1 MRTTVIPAQIT
12 TVEDKI
18 AGNLSVTQILILMI
32 PVFLGTAIYSF
43 FPPIMNFAIY
53 KLTLVILTAVFAFVL
68 SLRIK
73 GKIVLSWIIMLLR
86 FNLRPKYYLFNKN
99 DTYQRELF
107 LTKAPLKKH
116 AKATAKNEAIKT
128 SKSFRKDLAKIEKY
142 LKNPK
147 YALSLKPNSKG
158 GLYVA
163 LNEIKE

>member
-32 PVFLGTAIYSF
+32 PVFLGTGIYCF
-43 FPPIMNFAIY
+43 MPPIMNFAIY
-53 KLTLVILTAVFAFVL
+53 KLTLVVLTTLFALIL

-73 GKIVLSWIIMLLR
+73 GKIVLSWVLMLLT
-86 FNLRPKYYLFNKN
+86 FNLRPKYYLYNKN

-107 LTKAPLKKH
+107 LTKAPLKKQ
-116 AKATAKNEAIKT
+116 AKAIVKKEVKQD
-128 SKSFRKDLAKIEKY
+128 SIEFTRDFARIERY

-147 YALSLKPNSKG
+147 YALSLKPKRTG
-158 GLYVA
+158 GIYVA